1 MGEGIDKE
9 RLDGKL
15 LFPLV
20 LGTMMNPLN
29 STMLATA
36 LTTICHQFSRDVS
49 AGAFLI
55 TPLYVA
61 ATIGQPLMGRLADIY
76 NPKVINRLG
85 FILVFIAALI
95 GAFAPSFA
103 WLIVSRVILGFGT
116 SAAYPSTIAIVSHR
130 YQSQQRAVPGRV
142 LGIISV
148 ANQVSMVLGPIL
160 GGVLTDWLGWQGI
173 FLINIPWVLNALY
186 FSRNIPSI
194 ENKDTSSV
202 SLLKKIDATGIVLM
216 AVLLISSILVLT
228 QRPLHF
234 VYPVVA
240 VVSLVV
246 LIWHESRQTN
256 PFLDVKL
263 LWNQPSLF
271 WVYIRTTAT
280 TYILY
285 LSLYALPQWVEA
297 VKMMSPS
304 QTGLIMFPMSIM
316 SGAAA
321 IYISRSTNNL
331 RMNLVGVIT
340 MGLAWGGLFYLHEAI
355 PIWLLVIVIMLTGL
369 AAGVNG
375 IVNQAM
381 ISVEVPQAKT
391 GVSFGLYRTFG
402 YFGAIISGTQIKS
415 VFREGVTDKSL
426 HLLSIFALAS
436 FIVMVVLLFGT
447 LIRQRKQLKIG

>member
-1 MGEGIDKE
+1 MEEATDKE
-9 RLDGKL
+9 QLDGKL

-49 AGAFLI
+49 AGAYLI

-76 NPKVINRLG
+76 NPKIINRLG

-95 GAFAPSFA
+95 GALAPSFA

-116 SAAYPSTIAIVSHR
+116 SAAYPSAIAIVSHR

-160 GGVLTDWLGWQGI
+160 GGFLTDWLGWQGI

-186 FSRNIPSI
+186 FSRKIPSI
-194 ENKDTSSV
+194 EKKDSRSV
-202 SLLKKIDATGIVLM
+202 PLLKKIDASGVALM
-216 AVLLISSILVLT
+216 AVFLISAMFVLT
-228 QRPLHF
+228 QRPLNLA
-234 VYPVVA
+234 YPITAVVA
-240 VVSLVV
+240 LVW
-246 LIWHESRQTN
+246 LIWHESRQRN

-271 WVYIRTTAT
+271 WVYVRTTAT

-285 LSLYALPQWVEA
+285 LSLYAMPQWVEA

-304 QTGLIMFPMSIM
+304 QTGLIMFPMSVM
-316 SGAAA
+316 SGVTA
-321 IYISRSTNNL
+321 IYISRSTKYL
-331 RMNLVGVIT
+331 RMNLVGIIS
-340 MGLAWGGLFYLHEAI
+340 MGLAWAGLFYLHEAVPVWI
-355 PIWLLVIVIMLTGL
+355 LVGVIMLTGV

-415 VFREGVTDKSL
+415 VFRDGVTDKSL

-436 FIVMVVLLFGT
+436 FLVMVVLFFGT
-447 LIRQRKQLKIG
+447 LVRHRRQLKVR